1 MEIHIETLEN
11 NITKVLISTEKNN
24 SNQPSGKIELDI
36 QTQSK
41 FIETI
46 DSLLKNRKTILLIDI
61 TNINY
66 IDSSGLWAL
75 FESHKKATQKNGK
88 LILINPE
95 KDVKRLLDITKMS
108 TKISTFKTNDEA
120 LRFLK
125 NT

>member
-1 MEIHIETLEN
+1 MEIHTETLEN
-11 NITKVLISTEKNN
+11 NIIKVLISTEKN
-24 SNQPSGKIELDI
+24 STQSSGKIELDI

-41 FIETI
+41 FIEII
-46 DSLLKNRKTILLIDI
+46 DSLLKHKKTILLIDI

-75 FESHKKATQKNGK
+75 FESHKKAAQKNGK

-108 TKISTFKTNDEA
+108 TKISTFKTNNEA

>member
-11 NITKVLISTEKNN
+11 NITKVLISTEKKN
-24 SNQPSGKIELDI
+24 SNQPSGEIELDI

>member
-24 SNQPSGKIELDI
+24 STQPSGKIELDI

-88 LILINPE
+88 LILINP
-95 KDVKRLLDITKMS
+95 
-108 TKISTFKTNDEA
+108 
-120 LRFLK
+120 
-125 NT
+125 

>member
-75 FESHKKATQKNGK
+75 FESHKKTTQKNGK